1 MVYVFEDTMSVVS
14 QKPAV
19 MKRSYSME
27 NLKNIC
33 PPKSLDVPIAMDVP
47 MDVAMANMNISQN
60 NSLVA
65 QWAAQE
71 KASMDVAMANMN
83 ISQNNSL
90 AAQWAA
96 QEIAAQRAV
105 QEKGFKRS
113 PQMKRT
119 NGYQNQGPRKM
130 QKPKSICV

>member
-1 MVYVFEDTMSVVS
+1 MVYVFEDTLSVVS

-19 MKRSYSME
+19 MKKSYSME

-33 PPKSLDVPIAMDVP
+33 PPKSLDVPMEVP
-47 MDVAMANMNISQN
+47 MDVP
-60 NSLVA
+60 
-65 QWAAQE
+65 
-71 KASMDVAMANMN
+71 MDVAMANMN

-90 AAQWAA
+90 AAQWAVQNNYLDTQWA
-96 QEIAAQRAV
+96 VQEKAAQRAV

>member
-1 MVYVFEDTMSVVS
+1 MVYVFEDTLSVVS

-33 PPKSLDVPIAMDVP
+33 PPKSLDVPMDVT

-60 NSLVA
+60 NSV
-65 QWAAQE
+65 
-71 KASMDVAMANMN
+71 
-83 ISQNNSL
+83 
-90 AAQWAA
+90 
-96 QEIAAQRAV
+96 AV

-113 PQMKRT
+113 PQTKRT
-119 NGYQNQGPRKM
+119 NWYQNQGPRKL
-130 QKPKSICV
+130 QKESRVHMRVN

>member
-1 MVYVFEDTMSVVS
+1 MVYVFEDTLSVVS

-33 PPKSLDVPIAMDVP
+33 PPKSLDVPMEVP
-47 MDVAMANMNISQN
+47 MDVP
-60 NSLVA
+60 
-65 QWAAQE
+65 
-71 KASMDVAMANMN
+71 MDVAMANMN

-90 AAQWAA
+90 AAQWAVQNTSQNNYLA
-96 QEIAAQRAV
+96 TQWAVQEKAAQRAV

>member
-1 MVYVFEDTMSVVS
+1 MVYVFEDTLSVVS

-33 PPKSLDVPIAMDVP
+33 PPKSLDVPMEVPMDVP

-60 NSLVA
+60 NSV
-65 QWAAQE
+65 
-71 KASMDVAMANMN
+71 
-83 ISQNNSL
+83 
-90 AAQWAA
+90 
-96 QEIAAQRAV
+96 AV

-113 PQMKRT
+113 PQTKRT
-119 NGYQNQGPRKM
+119 NWYQNQGPRKL
-130 QKPKSICV
+130 QKESRVYMRVN